1 MSRVLLVLVLVAYI
15 ECDAADDADE
25 EEEEEEKE
33 EEEEEE
39 EEEEP
44 LCQHCFRDFEFWEN
58 CRCDMEVIDADNAH
72 DGGDADFVVEADG
85 IYDHDADDDADD
97 ADDADNA
104 HDGDPTDTAQGP
116 VAPLTCSGC
125 GGALNHVD
133 ELGTCPMCFGRFCF
147 AICFRTT
154 DRCAGCQARP
164 PRPSPFQL
172 ARLRH
177 QQQHDNSDQWWYPAT
192 TSANRDRV
200 PTTPPGQPTE
210 QQQMVAVAAA
220 AAEQQQMVA
229 AFQQALEAAGGDPID
244 DGADFV
250 VEADGVND
258 DAAIEAVGAAAGQP
272 AASSGSQQPVAPAPI
287 PTDELQ
293 GHPDWY
299 ARQDRVMRMLGY
311 DWQDGTSLAAEIS
324 VYGCVP
330 YDVPWRRSDDA
341 DDADNSTS
349 TLMARWQRRRRFH
362 HVVDDDGNV
371 VDDGNNVDDGT
382 NDGDDASGTGDA
394 DDVDDSNDDATDDDD
409 AKRRRLDQWSGA

>member
-1 MSRVLLVLVLVAYI
+1 MS
-15 ECDAADDADE
+15 D
-25 EEEEEEKE
+25 
-33 EEEEEE
+33 
-39 EEEEP
+39 
-44 LCQHCFRDFEFWEN
+44 
-58 CRCDMEVIDADNAH
+58 IDA
-72 DGGDADFVVEADG
+72 
-85 IYDHDADDDADD
+85 
-97 ADDADNA
+97 
-104 HDGDPTDTAQGP
+104 
-116 VAPLTCSGC
+116 S
-125 GGALNHVD
+125 
-133 ELGTCPMCFGRFCF
+133 
-147 AICFRTT
+147 
-154 DRCAGCQARP
+154 
-164 PRPSPFQL
+164 
-172 ARLRH
+172 
-177 QQQHDNSDQWWYPAT
+177 
-192 TSANRDRV
+192 
-200 PTTPPGQPTE
+200 
-210 QQQMVAVAAA
+210 
-220 AAEQQQMVA
+220 
-229 AFQQALEAAGGDPID
+229 
-244 DGADFV
+244 
-250 VEADGVND
+250 
-258 DAAIEAVGAAAGQP
+258 IEAVGGEAIARRDSVTEAAAGQP